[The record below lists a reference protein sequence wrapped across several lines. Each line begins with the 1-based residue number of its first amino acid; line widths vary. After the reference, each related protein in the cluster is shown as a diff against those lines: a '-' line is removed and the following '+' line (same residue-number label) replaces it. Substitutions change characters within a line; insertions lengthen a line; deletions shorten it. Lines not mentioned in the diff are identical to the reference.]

1 MYLSDIASES
11 YYSHNRGARN
21 GGGNGNGSTRD
32 VDSLAG
38 GPARRSS
45 HVYRTSPPAPPTS
58 IPIDDNFD
66 AYTTEVPTEWV
77 VGDHEHDREHD
88 QDCAEYDRDESVS
101 GYRNYVQEME
111 RMLSGQMESAARAQ
125 ERRHQQ
131 YRDRDR
137 DLGQQQ
143 QMQETT
149 RAQAPTLRRSSTS
162 ISESVRGSP
171 RIARRSLGNPVS
183 PSLLPPPQPSP
194 SPPLPPPENAR
205 QVSGKKG
212 LIELVEQRVL
222 EDTPARTISLWRERV
237 AQSSA
242 GGSAYGAG
250 DEMRSEVDSHVRTH
264 GNGNG
269 NGHGHGHRR
278 VPSASVAS
286 DARLRRVVSE
296 HARYASSVDGSQGVK
311 HGNGNGNGS
320 VRGTDNGKAGRASYE
335 RSEVRRSVFSLSFS
349 PRPVCREGPEL
360 TLRAAPVH
368 TVHGLVPAGDQG
380 HAEVTLL
387 PPVRGRR
394 TRAGGAHPVQPDA
407 EQDVRPRA
415 AVADATPALPPQVAG
430 QERGVCLA

>member
-131 YRDRDR
+131 YRDRER

-143 QMQETT
+143 QMQET
-149 RAQAPTLRRSSTS
+149 RAQASRVRAYRHKWLPERP
-162 ISESVRGSP
+162 SV
-171 RIARRSLGNPVS
+171 PVMHRHH
-183 PSLLPPPQPSP
+183 PPW
-194 SPPLPPPENAR
+194 E
-205 QVSGKKG
+205 G
-212 LIELVEQRVL
+212 
-222 EDTPARTISLWRERV
+222 
-237 AQSSA
+237 SA
-242 GGSAYGAG
+242 GACSQDSA
-250 DEMRSEVDSHVRTH
+250 RC
-264 GNGNG
+264 
-269 NGHGHGHRR
+269 
-278 VPSASVAS
+278 
-286 DARLRRVVSE
+286 
-296 HARYASSVDGSQGVK
+296 
-311 HGNGNGNGS
+311 
-320 VRGTDNGKAGRASYE
+320 
-335 RSEVRRSVFSLSFS
+335 
-349 PRPVCREGPEL
+349 RPNP
-360 TLRAAPVH
+360 
-368 TVHGLVPAGDQG
+368 
-380 HAEVTLL
+380 
-387 PPVRGRR
+387 
-394 TRAGGAHPVQPDA
+394 
-407 EQDVRPRA
+407 
-415 AVADATPALPPQVAG
+415 
-430 QERGVCLA
+430 